1 MKSHQIKAVI
11 EGLLFVSG
19 EEGIDE
25 KQIMDV
31 LQLDRKT
38 VKFYMAEL
46 MEAYSSESRG
56 IQIVEMA
63 GGYQFTTKQE
73 HAPFF
78 KRLVQ
83 SPSSTTLSQAALETL
98 AIIAYKQPI
107 SRLDIEDIRGV
118 KSERPIR
125 TLAAK
130 ALIKEVGRVE
140 GAGRAILYGTTK
152 DFLEQFGLRSIK
164 ELPPLPD
171 SVKEAEV
178 EEEIDLFFSKFQ
190 EQMDTEIEGNNEKV
204 NENREEIHHGE

>member
-46 MEAYSSESRG
+46 IEAYASDSRG
-56 IQIVEMA
+56 IQVVEIA
-63 GGYQFTTKQE
+63 GGYQFTTKAE
-73 HAPFF
+73 HAPYF

-83 SPSSTTLSQAALETL
+83 SPSTTTLSQAALEAL
-98 AIIAYKQPI
+98 AIVAYKQPI
-107 SRLDIEDIRGV
+107 SRIEIEDIRGV
-118 KSERPIR
+118 KSERPLR
-125 TLAAK
+125 TLIAK
-130 ALIKEVGRVE
+130 SLIKEVGRVE

-164 ELPPLPD
+164 ELPPLPEKVSED
-171 SVKEAEV
+171 DV
-178 EEEIDLFFSKFQ
+178 EEEVDLFFSRFQ
-190 EQMDTEIEGNNEKV
+190 EQLASTQ
-204 NENREEIHHGE
+204 EESSNTN